1 MPIDLFV
8 RSLRLHKV
16 LFLLHKKKSRQPC
29 ASNFIHLTTFGE
41 AENTRQKEQTEFSE
55 LLPMRSPT

>member
-29 ASNFIHLTTFGE
+29 ASNFIHLTTFCE
-41 AENTRQKEQTEFSE
+41 AENTAKGANRVQ
-55 LLPMRSPT
+55 